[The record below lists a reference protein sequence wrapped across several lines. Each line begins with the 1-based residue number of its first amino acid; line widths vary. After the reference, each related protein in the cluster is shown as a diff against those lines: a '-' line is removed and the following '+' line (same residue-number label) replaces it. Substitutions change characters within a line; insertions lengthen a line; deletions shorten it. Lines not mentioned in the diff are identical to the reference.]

1 MLTRKDKKNLHSQF
15 QNSFQFFLNTPLALG
30 LIHGYKCNVYGEFYI
45 APDRRINL
53 KTVQDIP
60 SDYRMEK
67 ICQHSQFMS
76 L

>member
-1 MLTRKDKKNLHSQF
+1 MLTRKDKKNLHSKF

-30 LIHGYKCNVYGEFYI
+30 LIHGYKCKVFGDFYI
-45 APDRRINL
+45 GLDRMINL

-60 SDYRMEK
+60 SDYRMEN